1 MSHNGHPPGVGVE
14 QVWVLEATYVPDG
27 AAARAPFRAE
37 HLERIAR
44 LKREGTVIEAGAY
57 LDVSS
62 SIILLRAD
70 SEDAALAVARQD
82 PYVREG
88 VWVELRVRPFGRVVV
103 EAVDAA
109 T

>member
-1 MSHNGHPPGVGVE
+1 MTGSGLPPGVGVE

-37 HLERIAR
+37 HLARIAR

-57 LDVSS
+57 MDVSS
-62 SIILLRAD
+62 SIILMRAD
-70 SEDAALAVARQD
+70 SEDAALAIARQD

-88 VWVELRVRPFGRVVV
+88 VWVELRVKPFGRVVV
-103 EAVDAA
+103 HAEDAG

>member
-1 MSHNGHPPGVGVE
+1 MTGSGLPPGVGVE

-37 HLERIAR
+37 HLTRIAR

-62 SIILLRAD
+62 SIILMRAD
-70 SEDAALAVARQD
+70 SEDAALAIARQD

-88 VWVELRVRPFGRVVV
+88 VWVELRVKPFGRVVV
-103 EAVDAA
+103 HAEDAG

>member
-1 MSHNGHPPGVGVE
+1 MTGSGLPPGVGVE

-37 HLERIAR
+37 HLARIAR
-44 LKREGTVIEAGAY
+44 LKCEGTVIEAGAY

-62 SIILLRAD
+62 SIILMRAD
-70 SEDAALAVARQD
+70 SEDAALAIARQD

-88 VWVELRVRPFGRVVV
+88 VWVELRVKPFGRVVV
-103 EAVDAA
+103 HAEDAG

>member
-1 MSHNGHPPGVGVE
+1 MTGSGLPPGVGVE

-37 HLERIAR
+37 HLARIAR

-62 SIILLRAD
+62 SIILMRAD
-70 SEDAALAVARQD
+70 SEDAVRAIARQD

-88 VWVELRVRPFGRVVV
+88 VWVELRVKPFGRVVV
-103 EAVDAA
+103 HAEDAG

>member
-1 MSHNGHPPGVGVE
+1 MTGSGLPPGVGVE

-27 AAARAPFRAE
+27 AAARVPFRAE
-37 HLERIAR
+37 HLARIAR

-57 LDVSS
+57 MDVSS
-62 SIILLRAD
+62 SIILMRAD
-70 SEDAALAVARQD
+70 SEDAVRAIARQD

-88 VWVELRVRPFGRVVV
+88 VWVELRVKPFGRVVV
-103 EAVDAA
+103 HAEDAG